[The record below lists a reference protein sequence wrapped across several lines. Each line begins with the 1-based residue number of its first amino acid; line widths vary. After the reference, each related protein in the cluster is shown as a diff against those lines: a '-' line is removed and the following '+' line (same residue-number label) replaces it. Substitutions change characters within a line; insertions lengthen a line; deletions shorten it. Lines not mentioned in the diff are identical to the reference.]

1 MVLKYKFDI
10 PNLYDFQYIYI
21 PNLLDGMYGCIDSE
35 ACNYEAGA
43 VIDDQS
49 CLYDNECSQC
59 DDALNQNECML
70 IDGCMWMG
78 DHCTENSGSCSQFSA
93 QLECIA
99 EPGCFW
105 MGDHCM
111 PGSTCFDPI
120 AENFNPMA
128 GATGLDDNTTCNYS
142 PYLEFGCIY
151 ENANNYNPNANIDI
165 TDMFLN
171 NKNAK
176 ELVYGSDVIIDATD
190 NIESR
195 QVIDQ
200 ISKELDIPMVYGG
213 LYRFEGQVSVFNVN
227 GSPGYIELF
236 PDTPSGGITCEDS
249 GVLCMLPGIIG
260 NIQALE
266 TLKLIIGIDPT
277 LVGKILIYDAMNH
290 KMRTIQL

>member
-1 MVLKYKFDI
+1 M
-10 PNLYDFQYIYI
+10 
-21 PNLLDGMYGCIDSE
+21 SE
-35 ACNYEAGA
+35 
-43 VIDDQS
+43 
-49 CLYDNECSQC
+49 L
-59 DDALNQNECML
+59 
-70 IDGCMWMG
+70 
-78 DHCTENSGSCSQFSA
+78 
-93 QLECIA
+93 
-99 EPGCFW
+99 
-105 MGDHCM
+105 
-111 PGSTCFDPI
+111 
-120 AENFNPMA
+120 
-128 GATGLDDNTTCNYS
+128 
-142 PYLEFGCIY
+142 
-151 ENANNYNPNANIDI
+151 NPNTNIDI

-171 NKNAK
+171 KKNAK

-249 GVLCMLPGIIG
+249 GVLGMLPGIIG

-266 TLKLIIGIDPT
+266 ALKLIIGIDPT
-277 LVGKILIYDAMNH
+277 LAGKILIYDAMNH